1 MSEAEVDRYLGHPF
15 GSWGLGLRI
24 GYCKLTGTAFYTDG
38 VTPSGDET
46 GLRLIPFS
54 LSALYRADGVPGL
67 RVVPLIPYAKAGLD
81 AVVWTATRTGDS
93 ASHTG
98 VTLGWHV
105 AAGMALGLSSLGLGS
120 VKAGE
125 VAGPGALFFEW
136 DYAAINGLGLGG
148 ELHVGDSTW
157 VAGLMFDL

>member
-1 MSEAEVDRYLGHPF
+1 
-15 GSWGLGLRI
+15 
-24 GYCKLTGTAFYTDG
+24 
-38 VTPSGDET
+38 
-46 GLRLIPFS
+46 
-54 LSALYRADGVPGL
+54 L

-81 AVVWTATRTGDS
+81 AMMWTATRSGDS

-98 VTLGWHV
+98 LTLGWHV
-105 AAGMALGLSSLGLGS
+105 AAGMALGLNSLGLGS
-120 VKAGE
+120 VKPGE

-136 DYAAINGLGLGG
+136 DYAAINGLGMSG